1 MSDFASAPATKW
13 WATSTTIRGVL
24 ITAATT
30 VLPAIAAAAG
40 LDVGLVRLFGEQ
52 AVAAVQSIGG
62 LIGTGMA
69 IAGRVRA
76 QGPVTMRNMT
86 IRI

>member
-1 MSDFASAPATKW
+1 MIETAYTAAPKW
-13 WATSTTIRGVL
+13 WANSTTIRGVL

-30 VLPAIAAAAG
+30 VLPAVAAAAG
-40 LDVGLVRLFGEQ
+40 IDMGLARVFGEQ
-52 AVAAVQSIGG
+52 AVSALQSLGG

-69 IAGRVRA
+69 IAGRVNA
-76 QGPVTMRNMT
+76 ISPVTTRDVR